1 MQNPFIPLGAMGT
14 AGCLMVGLVSFV
26 RKDSAKSQ
34 TMMRGR
40 IAAQGFTVI
49 AMCIGKQTFFSVMGI
64 LILIH
69 ISGGLL
75 SILIFIKHFLFVLRL
90 SKTFVFFLRTSGEYS
105 KKYRQGSVISTDP

>member
-34 TMMRGR
+34 TMVRGR

-49 AMCIGKQTFFSVMGI
+49 AMCIGKQTLFSVMGI

-69 ISGGLL
+69 IYGGLL
-75 SILIFIKHFLFVLRL
+75 SILIFIKHFL
-90 SKTFVFFLRTSGEYS
+90 SIKNIQTFVFFLRTSGEYS
-105 KKYRQGSVISTDP
+105 KTSIRF

>member
-1 MQNPFIPLGAMGT
+1 MQNPFIPLGAIGT

-49 AMCIGKQTFFSVMGI
+49 AMCIGKQTFF
-64 LILIH
+64 
-69 ISGGLL
+69 
-75 SILIFIKHFLFVLRL
+75 
-90 SKTFVFFLRTSGEYS
+90 
-105 KKYRQGSVISTDP
+105 Q